1 MKLYLIYHFQS
12 SHNADNEF
20 RPAKYRV
27 LYFFNDDEFLDES
40 SLRSRYKDFAPEGG
54 EDLSF
59 QSLDLMK
66 DFAMSFASEFE
77 AEEVRLISAQDY
89 NVGQDSVKDR
99 KGLGQVFAKY
109 GEAVVN
115 PEFKKRGGIFGKL
128 FR

>member
-12 SHNADNEF
+12 SHNAENEF

-27 LYFFNDDEFLDES
+27 LYFFSDDEFVEES
-40 SLRSRYKDFAPEGG
+40 KLISRFKDFSPESG

-59 QSLDLMK
+59 QSLDLLK
-66 DFAMSFASEFE
+66 DFALSFASEYE

-99 KGLGQVFAKY
+99 NGLQQVFGKY

-115 PEFKKRGGIFGKL
+115 PEMKRKGGIFGKL

>member
-12 SHNADNEF
+12 SHNESEEF

-27 LYFFNDDEFLDES
+27 LYFFNDDEFLS
-40 SLRSRYKDFAPEGG
+40 GASLRERYKDFHQEEGD
-54 EDLSF
+54 DLSF
-59 QSLDLMK
+59 QSLDLLK
-66 DFAMSFASEFE
+66 EFASSFASEYE

-99 KGLGQVFAKY
+99 KGLQQVFAKY
-109 GEAVVN
+109 GEAVSN
-115 PEFKKRGGIFGKL
+115 PQFKKKGGIFGKF

>member
-12 SHNADNEF
+12 SHNEENEF

-27 LYFFNDDEFLDES
+27 LYFFNDDEFLS
-40 SLRSRYKDFAPEGG
+40 GAGLRERYKDFHPDGG
-54 EDLSF
+54 DDLSF
-59 QSLDLMK
+59 HSLDLLK
-66 DFAMSFASEFE
+66 DFASSFASEYE

-99 KGLGQVFAKY
+99 KGLQQVFAKY
-109 GEAVVN
+109 GEAVTN
-115 PEFKKRGGIFGKL
+115 PSFKKKGGIFGKL